1 MNVNNTTTNTSR
13 PQSCCYFA
21 FLAFLG
27 RASFLLNSLSGAFF
41 LLKCVQFYLCV
52 SNYGGR

>member
-1 MNVNNTTTNTSR
+1 MNVNNTTTKTSR

-27 RASFLLNSLSGAFF
+27 RAFFLLNSLSGAFF
-41 LLKCVQFYLCV
+41 LLECVQFYSSV